1 MLTVRLL
8 GQFNVQYEDTPIL
21 LPSRPAQ
28 SLLARLVLTAGIAHR
43 REKLA
48 GDQWPDASEANA
60 LSNLRHA
67 LWRIRSSLKR
77 AGTNPDAYISAN
89 DMVIR
94 FNADAVYWLD
104 ALVVEQES
112 KRATATLND
121 LMQAAAWYQGQLL
134 PGFYDEGSDWATL
147 FRSQFTMAFDRLM
160 ARLVERLRDEACW
173 SQIVEMGRH
182 WAAHGELQESAY
194 RELMI
199 AHGALGDLAGVR
211 ADYRDCAA
219 YLHKELGAE
228 PSPETRALFDQVL
241 SGAYPFTQTP
251 SRNGASATPA
261 QATPRAVEPPPN
273 NLPQQVTPFV
283 GRAGDL
289 KDIAALLARP
299 DCRLITLL
307 GPGGVGKTRLAIK
320 AASAAIKDMPDAFS
334 DGVYFARLDAATTS
348 EGLLTALSDAVRHVP
363 FGQEHPKTQLLNFLR
378 EKKMLLVLDNFE
390 QLLRDDVDGASL
402 VDEVLATA
410 QGVKALVTSRER
422 LHLPS
427 EHLVEVDGLDYP
439 DDPQADDLERF
450 GAVQLF
456 LQAAQRI
463 LSRFSFQAE
472 KASVARICRLTQ
484 GMPLALEL
492 AAAWVRTLACKE
504 IAARIEHNLDV
515 LAATEPDLSDRH
527 RSVRAVLDYSWQLLS
542 SQERNA
548 FAALSVFR
556 GGFELDAAEDVARTG
571 MAMLYALVDKSLLR
585 RSPAGRYDMHDL
597 VRRYGEEKL
606 DASEDEDYSP
616 NTVHARMA
624 RYFLQFAQTHG
635 KDYPALEPEWANFL
649 AAMRAA
655 HERYEWSSVTQ
666 MAQALTDAWFT
677 RARFS
682 DAREGLKMASEA
694 AAADDDLTAL
704 ANVLRWRGRACIQQD
719 AYDEANALL
728 VHAIEVGSM
737 LEDKLV
743 VAQIQMDLG
752 YLSMEMS
759 DNEAAQTH
767 LMQSIPTLEAH
778 GDTDC
783 LAEAWQDLALL
794 KYRQGDFVATT
805 EIGRK
810 ALTFVPE
817 QFTNQA
823 KVMLLWTMAMAES
836 ELQHH
841 TEAQNL
847 CKQAVGASAMLGD
860 PNEEINVMYVC
871 GQVQMRV
878 GNAALAQDYLNRC
891 ISSSRKYGRQRM
903 HAHATLCL
911 SYVQRNQHA
920 FNAAIDTVDTC
931 IDLYEKLSDKHSL
944 VFALRHKG
952 DLFNALKNAN
962 MASANWQH
970 ALQIAVE
977 IRHAAKNSIEER
989 INSLV
994 KPG

>member
-77 AGTNPDAYISAN
+77 AGANPDAYISAN

-104 ALVVEQES
+104 ALVVVQES

-134 PGFYDEGSDWATL
+134 PGFYDEGSDWATP
-147 FRSQFTMAFDRLM
+147 FRAQFTMAFDRLM

-173 SQIVEMGRH
+173 PQIVEMGRH

-199 AHGALGDLAGVR
+199 AHGALGDLVGVR

-261 QATPRAVEPPPN
+261 HTAPRVIEPPPN

-320 AASAAIKDMPDAFS
+320 AASAAIKDMPSAFS

-410 QGVKALVTSRER
+410 QSVKALVTSRER

-439 DDPQADDLERF
+439 DDPEADDLERF

-472 KASVARICRLTQ
+472 RVSVARICRLTQ

-492 AAAWVRTLACKE
+492 AAAWVRALSCKE

-542 SQERNA
+542 PQERNA

-624 RYFLQFAQTHG
+624 RYFLQFAQAHG

-655 HERYEWSSVTQ
+655 HERYEWTAVTQ
-666 MAQALTDAWFT
+666 MAQALLDAWFT

-694 AAADDDLTAL
+694 AAADDDLTTL
-704 ANVLRWRGRACIQQD
+704 ANVLRWRGRMCLEQGDYKEAEIYIRESLSQSKLLQD
-719 AYDEANALL
+719 NAGIAYANCDLARL
-728 VHAIEVGSM
+728 M
-737 LEDKLV
+737 LECSDHEEASHFLDVSEAVWHERNDQAEIADVLFLRSRILYRDDHDQEALEIGIRALKIYETMPQTRSSVDLLTQLGV
-743 VAQIQMDLG
+743 VASVVGNQ
-752 YLSMEMS
+752 
-759 DNEAAQTH
+759 EAAEDYCLRALALCEQFQDEGGIAVTLYTH
-767 LMQSIPTLEAH
+767 SQVCGRKGELTRAMGMANRSLLLLKRMGVRKLQAHVLMQLSILQAQS
-778 GDTDC
+778 GDQQHAVDTANESLVLYRNLNDSYGCVRVLLHLGDVQMANEHTDQALC
-783 LAEAWQDLALL
+783 AWSEGLRLALEL
-794 KYRQGDFVATT
+794 KHPVSIRFQQRLG
-805 EIGRK
+805 
-810 ALTFVPE
+810 
-817 QFTNQA
+817 
-823 KVMLLWTMAMAES
+823 
-836 ELQHH
+836 
-841 TEAQNL
+841 NL
-847 CKQAVGASAMLGD
+847 
-860 PNEEINVMYVC
+860 P
-871 GQVQMRV
+871 
-878 GNAALAQDYLNRC
+878 
-891 ISSSRKYGRQRM
+891 
-903 HAHATLCL
+903 
-911 SYVQRNQHA
+911 
-920 FNAAIDTVDTC
+920 
-931 IDLYEKLSDKHSL
+931 
-944 VFALRHKG
+944 
-952 DLFNALKNAN
+952 
-962 MASANWQH
+962 
-970 ALQIAVE
+970 
-977 IRHAAKNSIEER
+977 
-989 INSLV
+989 
-994 KPG
+994 P